1 MKKRKVI
8 HFVSREEFRKWLA
21 KNHAAATELFVSFY
35 KKHTGKAGAT
45 YGEAVEEALCYGW
58 IDGLKKRVDDEKFMH
73 RFSPRKAKSTWSR
86 INVQRAIALIDAGK
100 MAAPGLKAFEAR
112 EAKRTGIY
120 TYEQERPGLSAIDKK
135 RFMKNARAWKFFA
148 KPAAGLPETRRLLG
162 IESQARRD
170 PAASSCEAYERFRGR
185 TAAGYDVPEGRPK
198 VIRGRIFT
206 RAPCQSS
213 HPKSLWTSE
222 SARSIRAPR
231 LFRHC
236 VLWCSAPRV

>member
-1 MKKRKVI
+1 MSRTKQKVKKRKVI

-21 KNHAAATELFVSFY
+21 NNHAAATELFVSFY

-45 YGEAVEEALCYGW
+45 YDEAVEEALCYGW
-58 IDGLKKRVDDEKFMH
+58 IDGVKKRLDDEKFMH

-148 KPAAGLPETRRLLG
+148 NQPPGYQRVAGFWVSRAKREETRLRRL
-162 IESQARRD
+162 ARLIKD
-170 PAASSCEAYERFRGR
+170 SEGGR
-185 TAAGYDVPEGRPK
+185 RLNMMSPK
-198 VIRGRIFT
+198 
-206 RAPCQSS
+206 AD
-213 HPKSLWTSE
+213 L
-222 SARSIRAPR
+222 
-231 LFRHC
+231 
-236 VLWCSAPRV
+236 

>member
-1 MKKRKVI
+1 M
-8 HFVSREEFRKWLA
+8 
-21 KNHAAATELFVSFY
+21 SFY

-73 RFSPRKAKSTWSR
+73 RFSPRKATSTWSG

-135 RFMKNARAWKFFA
+135 RFMKNAKAWKFFA
-148 KPAAGLPETRRLLG
+148 NQPPGYQRLAGFWVSRAKREETRLRRL
-162 IESQARRD
+162 ARLIKD
-170 PAASSCEAYERFRGR
+170 SKGGR
-185 TAAGYDVPEGRPK
+185 RLNMMSPK
-198 VIRGRIFT
+198 VD
-206 RAPCQSS
+206 P
-213 HPKSLWTSE
+213 
-222 SARSIRAPR
+222 
-231 LFRHC
+231 
-236 VLWCSAPRV
+236 

>member
-45 YGEAVEEALCYGW
+45 YREAVEEALCYGW
-58 IDGLKKRVDDEKFMH
+58 IDGVKKRVDDEKFMH
-73 RFSPRKAKSTWSR
+73 RFSPRKATSTWSG

-135 RFMKNARAWKFFA
+135 RFMKNAKAWKFFA
-148 KPAAGLPETRRLLG
+148 NQPAGYQRLAGFWVSRAKREETRLRRL
-162 IESQARRD
+162 ARLIKD
-170 PAASSCEAYERFRGR
+170 SKGGR
-185 TAAGYDVPEGRPK
+185 RLNMMSPK
-198 VIRGRIFT
+198 VD
-206 RAPCQSS
+206 P
-213 HPKSLWTSE
+213 
-222 SARSIRAPR
+222 
-231 LFRHC
+231 
-236 VLWCSAPRV
+236 

>member
-73 RFSPRKAKSTWSR
+73 RFSPRKATSTWSG

-100 MAAPGLKAFEAR
+100 MARLPDLR
-112 EAKRTGIY
+112 HSRRVKRS
-120 TYEQERPGLSAIDKK
+120 EQEFTPTNR
-135 RFMKNARAWKFFA
+135 NA
-148 KPAAGLPETRRLLG
+148 L
-162 IESQARRD
+162 
-170 PAASSCEAYERFRGR
+170 
-185 TAAGYDVPEGRPK
+185 V
-198 VIRGRIFT
+198 
-206 RAPCQSS
+206 
-213 HPKSLWTSE
+213 
-222 SARSIRAPR
+222 
-231 LFRHC
+231 
-236 VLWCSAPRV
+236 

>member
-1 MKKRKVI
+1 MSRTKQKVKKRKII

-45 YGEAVEEALCYGW
+45 YDEAVEEALCYGW
-58 IDGLKKRVDDEKFMH
+58 IDGVKKRLDDEKFMH

-86 INVQRAIALIDAGK
+86 INVQRAIALINAGK

-135 RFMKNARAWKFFA
+135 RFMKNAKAWKFFA
-148 KPAAGLPETRRLLG
+148 NQPPGYQRLAGFWVSSAKREETRLRRL
-162 IESQARRD
+162 ARLIKD
-170 PAASSCEAYERFRGR
+170 SEDGR
-185 TAAGYDVPEGRPK
+185 RLNMMSPK
-198 VIRGRIFT
+198 
-206 RAPCQSS
+206 AD
-213 HPKSLWTSE
+213 L
-222 SARSIRAPR
+222 
-231 LFRHC
+231 
-236 VLWCSAPRV
+236 

>member
-1 MKKRKVI
+1 MKKRKII

-58 IDGLKKRVDDEKFMH
+58 IDGVKKRVDDEKFMH

-135 RFMKNARAWKFFA
+135 RFLKNAKAWKFFSNQPPGYQRLAGGWVSRA
-148 KPAAGLPETRRLLG
+148 KREETRRRRL
-162 IESQARRD
+162 ARLIKD
-170 PAASSCEAYERFRGR
+170 CEGGR
-185 TAAGYDVPEGRPK
+185 RLNMMSPK
-198 VIRGRIFT
+198 VD
-206 RAPCQSS
+206 S
-213 HPKSLWTSE
+213 
-222 SARSIRAPR
+222 
-231 LFRHC
+231 
-236 VLWCSAPRV
+236 